1 MANTTHY
8 DNLKVPR
15 DAGTEAIRAAYREL
29 IQQYAANQ
37 SPSAEANRQMKTIH
51 NSYSILSNPIQKNK
65 YDQWLLEQ
73 EPARAELKMTA
84 NTTPPSQAAS
94 SQVVS
99 CEPNKPVRSVNAP
112 ALTLVTDGDDGA
124 VAVQEPMRGRR

>member
-15 DAGTEAIRAAYREL
+15 DAGTEAIRTAYREL

-37 SPSAEANRQMKTIH
+37 SPRAEANRQMKTIH

-65 YDQWLLEQ
+65 YDQWLL
-73 EPARAELKMTA
+73 
-84 NTTPPSQAAS
+84 
-94 SQVVS
+94 
-99 CEPNKPVRSVNAP
+99 
-112 ALTLVTDGDDGA
+112 
-124 VAVQEPMRGRR
+124 